1 MKSRVGL
8 CLSVL
13 VLALL
18 FAGGALGQSTT
29 DGAIGGTVT
38 DPSGASVPGATATV
52 TNPGTNAQSSGTTD
66 GSGRYLIAHLPPG
79 IYSLEIQA
87 KGFGAFKATRITVE
101 VGRATTVDA
110 PLSVEAQAETII
122 TTAEA
127 PVVTTDRADFT
138 TNINLQTIENLPI
151 NGRRWSFFALGT
163 PGATP
168 DGGFG
173 LVSFRGISGLLNNN
187 TVDGA
192 DNNQAFFSEE
202 RGRTRISYSTSEA
215 SIQEFQVN
223 TSNYSAEYGRAAGG
237 VVNAVTKSGTNQY
250 HGDAFWYLRSS
261 DWGAINPFVTHRV
274 PGVSTPVPFLPEDKR
289 HQFGGGIGG
298 PILRDKLFF
307 FFSADQ
313 QLRPFPATANSG
325 TPGAIFAPL
334 SAAETTTL
342 TTRGVLPG
350 NAALVNDALTL
361 QANLTGGVP
370 RRGDQ
375 LILLPKI
382 DWDVTSKH
390 HASFTYNRLRW
401 NSPQGVQTGAVVFR
415 GIDSFGNDGVKEDW
429 GIARLVSTVSST
441 MTNELRYQYGRDFE
455 FQIGQGPISGEPASS
470 LGFSPQI
477 TINGVGGWVF
487 GMPNFLN
494 RSAFPDERR
503 NQVADTFSWNHG
515 KHLFKFGF
523 DFNHV
528 HDLEVNLFTGFGAY
542 SYNTRVDWI
551 TDFAAFQANPTNP
564 SRLCTQTTGTPPV
577 TTNVPCYTSFTQGL
591 GTPGFNFNTNDLA
604 FFAQDDWRIAPRLTL
619 NLGLRWDTEIMPS
632 PQIPNSAFPLTNRF
646 PDDRTNFGPRVGFA
660 LDLLGGGKTVLRGGY
675 GIFYGRIINSTIF
688 NAISST
694 GAPGSQ
700 STTGILPT
708 TTSIQYPNVLPGS
721 AAGLNIIE
729 FAPHTKLPMV
739 HEYDLAFEHE
749 FAKNTAVSVSYVGSL
764 GRRLPRFVDTNLAPP
779 AVTLTYTAVG
789 GPFDGQKFTV
799 PYFGVPTGPA
809 AFCAAN
815 PCFDPTKTKRP
826 NPSVQAITQISGSVN
841 SNYNAL
847 VVALNRRF
855 YQGFQIQ
862 SSITWSRANDFGQSS
877 QTFTATNN
885 VLNPFNLT
893 DEYSRSNFDIRT
905 RFNFAAIWTPNY
917 YHGDQRWLGHL
928 ANGFTFSPLITVSTG
943 APFTPTVSGNAP
955 LSETINGVTYSAPAG
970 AFGALVDGGTTRVP
984 FLGANSFQMPRTW
997 NVDFRLAKEIKLYE
1011 SWKLTL
1017 SGDAFNLF
1025 NRVNVTALNAQMFA
1039 TQSSGA
1045 AHGVACSAAAPC
1057 LVFQDPAITGNPST
1071 SPFRI
1076 PTASSNTLTA
1086 QRQIQV
1092 GIRLDF

>member
-1 MKSRVGL
+1 MRSRLGL
-8 CLSVL
+8 CLSM
-13 VLALL
+13 LALFAL
-18 FAGGALGQSTT
+18 ALAGGTYGQSTT
-29 DGAIGGTVT
+29 DGAVAGTVT
-38 DPSGASVPGATATV
+38 DPSGAVVAGATITV
-52 TNPGTNAQSSGTTD
+52 TNPATNNQETGTTD
-66 GSGRYLIAHLPPG
+66 GNGRFLIGHLPPG
-79 IYSLEIQA
+79 IYAVQISA
-87 KGFGAFKATRITVE
+87 SGFATFRATKVTVE
-101 VGRATTVDA
+101 VGRATTLDA
-110 PLSVEAQAETII
+110 SLGMQAQAETVVA
-122 TTAEA
+122 TADA
-127 PVVTTDRADFT
+127 PVITTDRADFS
-138 TNINLQTIENLPI
+138 TNINLTTIENLPI

-237 VVNAVTKSGTNQY
+237 VVNAVTKSGTNQF
-250 HGDAFWYLRSS
+250 HGNAFWYLRSS
-261 DWGAINPFVTHRV
+261 DWGAINPFTTHKV
-274 PGVSTPVPFLPEDKR
+274 NGVSVPFLPEDKR

-298 PILRDKLFF
+298 PILKDKLFF

-325 TPGAIFAPL
+325 TAGAIFAPL
-334 SAAETTTL
+334 SASETATL
-342 TTRGVLPG
+342 TTRGVLPTS
-350 NAALVNDALTL
+350 ASVVNDALTL
-361 QANLTGGVP
+361 QSNLTGVVP

-401 NSPQGVQTGAVVFR
+401 HSPEGIQTGAVVFR
-415 GIDSFGNDGVKEDW
+415 GVESFGNDDVKEDW
-429 GIARLVSTVSST
+429 GIARLVSSIGTT

-455 FQIGQGPISGEPASS
+455 FENGQGPIPGEPVSS

-477 TINGVGGWVF
+477 TINGVGNWVF

-503 NQVADTFSWNHG
+503 NQIADTFSWNHG
-515 KHLFKFGF
+515 THLFKFGF
-523 DFNHV
+523 DLNHV

-542 SYNTRVDWI
+542 SYNNRVDWI
-551 TDFAAFQANPTNP
+551 TDFVAYTSNPANPG
-564 SRLCTQTTGTPPV
+564 RLCTQSTGNPPV
-577 TTNVPCYTSFTQGL
+577 IVNVPCYTSFTQGL
-591 GTPGFNFNTNDLA
+591 GTPGFQFTTNDLA
-604 FFAQDDWRIAPRLTL
+604 FFAQDDWRIKPRLTL
-619 NLGLRWDTEIMPS
+619 SLGLRWDTEILPS
-632 PQIPNSAFPLTNRF
+632 PQIPNSAFPLTNKF

-660 LDLLGGGKTVLRGGY
+660 YDLLGGGKTVLRGGY
-675 GIFYGRIINSTIF
+675 GIYYGRIINSTIF

-700 STTGILPT
+700 STTNILPSA
-708 TTSIQYPNVLPGS
+708 TSPLYPGVLPGS

-739 HEYDLAFEHE
+739 HEYDLVFEHE

-764 GRRLPRFVDTNLAPP
+764 GRRLPRFVDTNLFAP
-779 AVTLTYTAVG
+779 TLTTTYTVVG
-789 GPFDGQKFTV
+789 GPFDGEKISV
-799 PYFGVPTGPA
+799 PFFGVPSGPTS
-809 AFCAAN
+809 FCNAN
-815 PCFDPTKTKRP
+815 PGVCPGGTRRP
-826 NPSVQAITQISGSVN
+826 NNTVQAITQISDSVN

-847 VVALNRRF
+847 VVALNRRL

-862 SSITWSRANDFGQSS
+862 SSLTWSRANDFGQSS

-885 VLNPFNLT
+885 VLNPFNLA
-893 DEYSRSNFDIRT
+893 DEYSRSNFDIRA

-917 YHGDQRWLGHL
+917 YHGDLHWLGYVV
-928 ANGFTFSPLITVSTG
+928 NGFTLSPLVTVSTG
-943 APFTPTVSGNAP
+943 APFTPTVSGSAP
-955 LSETINGVTYSAPAG
+955 SQTINGETFSAPAG
-970 AFGALVDGGTTRVP
+970 AAGALADGGTSRVP
-984 FLGANSFQMPRTW
+984 FFGVNSFQMPRTW
-997 NVDFRLAKEIKLYE
+997 NVDFRLAKEIKLHE

-1025 NRVNVTALNAQMFA
+1025 NRVNVTSVNAQMFA
-1039 TQSSGA
+1039 IQSSGA
-1045 AHGVACSAAAPC
+1045 AHGVPCSSVAPC
-1057 LVFQDPAITGNPST
+1057 FVFQDPAITGSSST
-1071 SPFRI
+1071 SPFQI
-1076 PTASSNTLTA
+1076 PTASSNILTA

-1092 GIRLDF
+1092 GIKLDF